1 MLAGIQLS
9 DGLKLEA
16 IADGGFSLRKA
27 MSSLLCMSCAFS
39 ASYILVM
46 LVIDIMIWVGL
57 NLCWDCLRDRFIKN
71 KLGIC

>member
-1 MLAGIQLS
+1 
-9 DGLKLEA
+9 
-16 IADGGFSLRKA
+16 